1 MVSEPAS
8 RKANSFPETLSSSRR
23 SAVIISYHQRR
34 RGCQSTR
41 RFQTYFFVTKSAKRN
56 AGRSR
61 GACFIQTRD
70 CITDGMG
77 LKRQIWRWVGP
88 RPLTDA
94 VALRKRVKNSNAT
107 EANPMR
113 TSWLVDRN
121 PVDSGHRI
129 RRSVSSRR
137 RNGGR
142 RRSSLNNKSE
152 HDYERLDAATVFNT
166 KILKILRPPSISR
179 GIPPLCQ

>member
-41 RFQTYFFVTKSAKRN
+41 RFQTYFFVTKSTKRN

-129 RRSVSSRR
+129 RRSVSLK

-142 RRSSLNNKSE
+142 RTNTNKSE
-152 HDYERLDAATVFNT
+152 RQNDAATVFDA